1 MANLEIKK
9 AIESTK
15 RFIKDLEECL
25 YELKKGF
32 GYNIYIDPKQELC
45 DKYIDE
51 IQEALDKEYKTLK
64 ELKTL

>member
-1 MANLEIKK
+1 MNTQ

-32 GYNIYIDPKQELC
+32 GYDLSTDPKQELC
-45 DKYIDE
+45 DKYIAE
-51 IQEALDKEYKTLK
+51 IQEDLDKEYKTLK